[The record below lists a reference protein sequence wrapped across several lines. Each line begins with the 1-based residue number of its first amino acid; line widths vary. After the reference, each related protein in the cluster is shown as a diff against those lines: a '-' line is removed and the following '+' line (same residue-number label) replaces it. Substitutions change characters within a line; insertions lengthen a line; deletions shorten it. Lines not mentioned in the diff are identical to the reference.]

1 MTKEQRYYI
10 IGTAGHIDH
19 GKTTMIKAL
28 TGINT
33 DRLKEEQERG
43 ITIDLG
49 FAFFESTD
57 GRKYGIIDVPG
68 HEKFIPNMLA
78 GVHGLDVVMMVVAA
92 DDGVKPQTIEHFEIL
107 HLLKIPRAMFVIT
120 KIDMVDKKRIEEVR
134 EEIEILIFGS
144 YLENSRIIPASGRT
158 DEGLDDVRAEIT
170 RLVSEDI
177 PTIDRPYFRLP
188 IDRAFTITGFGTVV
202 TGTIVSGTVKIDDEV
217 SLVPT
222 GKSLRIRNIEI
233 HDENVSKGMTSQ
245 RAALNLAKVDKDEIT
260 RGMQLVSPQLSGQ
273 MFPRY
278 YASLEMLKDKK
289 SCRLKNFA
297 RAKLYTGTADTMVTL
312 INISEDRFEP
322 GGHYVV
328 DMSFRDDLFVIS
340 GDRFI
345 LRDETNRT
353 TIGGG
358 EFILPS
364 SIKKARISPSQLNS
378 LNTFS
383 TDNLQSRILSALE
396 FDRRTFVSLGELSVL
411 FNRKPDEI
419 SKSVTES
426 KDAILSIKLKEK
438 YVTLP
443 SKLENMKKLCVEA
456 IEIFHKENPE
466 QPGIDKHE
474 LRGRL
479 KRYFHDEAEIDK
491 IWNMLIS
498 DGLLSDEGEFIRLSG
513 FKIKLGDDDSEIAGK
528 VLKLYSDI
536 STNPPK
542 VERLA
547 ELLNLDS
554 NLIKKVFFGLT
565 KSKMLVGL
573 TSDVYL
579 ERKTY
584 DDAVEKAIEYARKN
598 GSITV
603 KDFKDLV
610 STNRNLAVV
619 ILESMDKRGIT
630 SREEN
635 NRTLRKK

>member
-1 MTKEQRYYI
+1 MSKEQRYYI

-19 GKTTMIKAL
+19 GKTTLIKAL

-120 KIDMVDKKRIEEVR
+120 KTDMVDKKRIEEVR
-134 EEIEILIFGS
+134 EEIEILIYGS
-144 YLENSRIIPASGRT
+144 YLENSHIIPASGRT
-158 DEGLDDVRAEIT
+158 GEGLDDVRAEIT

-177 PTIDRPYFRLP
+177 PSIDRPFFRLP
-188 IDRAFTITGFGTVV
+188 IDRAFTIIGFGTVV
-202 TGTIVSGTVKIDDEV
+202 TGTIVSGTVSIDNEV
-217 SLVPT
+217 SLIPT

-233 HDENVSKGMTSQ
+233 HDENVKTGMTSQ
-245 RAALNLAKVDKDEIT
+245 RAALNLAKVDKEEIL

-273 MFPRY
+273 IFPRY

-328 DMSFRDDLFVIS
+328 DLSFRNDLFVIS

-364 SIKKARISPSQLNS
+364 SIKKTRISATQLQS
-378 LNTFS
+378 LESFS
-383 TDNLQSRILSALE
+383 SANLQSRILSALE
-396 FDRRTFVSLGELSVL
+396 FDRRTFVNPGDLSVL

-419 SKSVTES
+419 SKSVNES
-426 KDAILSIKLKEK
+426 KDSIVSIKLKEK
-438 YVTLP
+438 YIALP
-443 SKLENMKKLCVEA
+443 SKLQNMKKLCVDT
-456 IEIFHKENPE
+456 IDNFHKENPE

-474 LRGRL
+474 LRARL
-479 KRYFHDEAEIDK
+479 KRSFHDETEIDK
-491 IWNMLIS
+491 IWSILLN
-498 DGLLSDEGEFIRLSG
+498 DGLLTDEGEFIRLSG
-513 FKIKLGDDDSEIAGK
+513 FKIKLDGDDSEVAGRI
-528 VLKLYSDI
+528 LKLYSDI

-542 VERLA
+542 MDRLP
-547 ELLNLDS
+547 ESLNLDS
-554 NLIKKVFFGLT
+554 NLIKKVFSGLT

-579 ERKTY
+579 EKKTY
-584 DDAVEKAIEYARKN
+584 EDAVEKAIEFAKKH

-610 STNRNLAVV
+610 STNRNLAVI

-630 SREEN
+630 AREEN
-635 NRTLRKK
+635 TRVLRKK